1 MLEIG
6 IIEAITLFLLSG
18 VKILFTPIGMI
29 AAGQSFWTTIII
41 TSSGGVFGSL
51 VFFYSGKKILS
62 LFKSDKAKKVF
73 TSQNRRT
80 VRIKNRFGLIG
91 MASLMGIISVP
102 AAVILVAKY
111 FGKHKAVIPVL
122 IVTAVAWSFA
132 VTSISYLIYGL
143 FAN

>member
-1 MLEIG
+1 MGDITIL
-6 IIEAITLFLLSG
+6 EAIIFFLLSG
-18 VKILFTPIGMI
+18 VKLLFTPIGMI
-29 AAGQSFWTTIII
+29 LDEIPFWTTIII
-41 TSSGGVFGSL
+41 TSSGGVFGAL
-51 VFFYSGKKILS
+51 VFFFSGKKILS
-62 LFKSDKAKKVF
+62 LFKSNKVKKVF

-80 VRIKNRFGLIG
+80 VRIKNRFGLVG

-122 IVTAVAWSFA
+122 ILTPIAWSFA

-143 FAN
+143 FVN

>member
-1 MLEIG
+1 MGDITIL
-6 IIEAITLFLLSG
+6 EAIIFFLFSG
-18 VKILFTPIGMI
+18 VKLLFTPIGMI
-29 AAGQSFWTTIII
+29 LDEIPFWTTIIV